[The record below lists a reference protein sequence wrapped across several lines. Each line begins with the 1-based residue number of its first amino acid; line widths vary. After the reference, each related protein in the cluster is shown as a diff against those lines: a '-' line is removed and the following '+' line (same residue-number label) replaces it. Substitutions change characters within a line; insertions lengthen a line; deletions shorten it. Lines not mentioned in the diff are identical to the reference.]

1 MIPAELYQTIYLL
14 LVTIFTLTCY
24 IKYHSAYRL
33 QNEIKIYAFIFAVAL
48 VLYIGFRPIHAVFS
62 DTVGYANYFEYM
74 SESVFQFSY
83 NVDNLGFDNLLVY
96 MATAGYKISD
106 FFLLIAAIYFI
117 GRYIALR
124 KIFPNNTWTAYLIF
138 LGAFITFAS
147 ATNGIK
153 AGAAASIFVCA
164 IAYKDK
170 KIFAATLLI
179 LSWLTHHSM
188 SVCIAAYILTY
199 FYKNTRVYVTFW
211 CFSLIIAILH
221 ITYFQEFFANYVDE
235 QGQGYLLAE
244 GGWLTGM
251 RYDFVLY
258 SIFPILI
265 GWYYVIKKG
274 IDIPE
279 YTFILNLYTLLNG
292 LWLLCMYASFT
303 NRIAALSWMLYH
315 IVIIY
320 PFLSEKCN
328 IPNKNRLCS
337 TVMLLHL
344 GFTLFMHF
352 IYY

>member
-1 MIPAELYQTIYLL
+1 MIPAELYQTIYLFF
-14 LVTIFTLTCY
+14 VTIFTLTCY
-24 IKYHSAYRL
+24 IKYHSSSRL
-33 QNEIKIYAFIFAVAL
+33 QNEKKIYAFIFAVTL
-48 VLYIGFRPIHAVFS
+48 VLYIGFRPIHAIFS
-62 DTVGYANYFEYM
+62 DTVGYADYFAYM
-74 SESVFQFSY
+74 SLFEFQFSY
-83 NVDNLGFDNLLVY
+83 DVDNLGFDNLLSY
-96 MATAGYKISD
+96 MATAGYKITD

-124 KIFPNNTWTAYLIF
+124 KMFPNNTWTAYLVF

-153 AGAAASIFVCA
+153 AGAAASVFICA
-164 IAYKDK
+164 ITYKDK
-170 KIFAATLLI
+170 KLLATILLFS
-179 LSWLTHHSM
+179 SWMLHHSM
-188 SVCIAAYILTY
+188 SVCIVAYLLTY
-199 FYKNTRVYVTFW
+199 LYKNTKVYLIFW

-221 ITYFQEFFANYVDE
+221 ITYFQEFLVNFVDE

-244 GGWLTGM
+244 SGWITGM

-258 SIFPILI
+258 SLFPILI

-279 YTFILNLYTLLNG
+279 YTFILNLYILLNG

-303 NRIAALSWMLYH
+303 NRIAALSWMLYS

-328 IPNKNRLCS
+328 IPNKNKLCS
-337 TVMLLHL
+337 IVMLSHL